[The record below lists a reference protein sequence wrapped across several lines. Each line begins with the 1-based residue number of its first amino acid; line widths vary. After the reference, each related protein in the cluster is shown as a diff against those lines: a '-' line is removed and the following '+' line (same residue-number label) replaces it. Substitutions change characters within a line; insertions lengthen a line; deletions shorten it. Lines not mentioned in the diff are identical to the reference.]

1 MTFWGFVLG
10 AVGAIVAWLA
20 TEFIGRPFRRF
31 FDLRSEI
38 ARRLVQFDNV
48 SGRMRMVDGTNREY
62 VELSPSQDARLTEA
76 ENTFRDL
83 ASQMRAFAQAE
94 PIAASIVKRAC
105 RYDAWEASRA
115 LIAYSNEIS
124 TEGPMRAAFKA
135 QIATLLRIKIS

>member
-48 SGRMRMVDGTNREY
+48 SGRMRMVDGTNREH
-62 VELSPSQDARLTEA
+62 VELSPSQDARLAEA

-83 ASQMRAFAQAE
+83 GSQMRAFAQAE

-124 TEGPMRAAFKA
+124 TEGPMRASFKA
-135 QIATLLRIKIS
+135 QISTLLRIQIS